1 MRAPTDVVLLHNQ
14 KAGDGDHSVEQ
25 LAAML
30 RRHGYRPECYTLKEA
45 LKRTD
50 PLQRGEFIIV
60 SGGDGSVRRVATRLA
75 HQGRPIAPLPL
86 GTANNI
92 ATSLGVCGE
101 PDEIIAGWANGHRQ
115 RIDLGLATGPWGRRH
130 FIEGIGLG
138 LIGRAITTIETIDD
152 VSDREFENR
161 QDKLYR
167 DLCVLLA
174 LANEMPPFPISVT
187 QDGEDRSGRYL
198 LLEVVNISR
207 AGPGFELAQRA
218 NPGDRWLNVVSVRAD
233 ERHKLQESLKRCLAA
248 LDHGTILES
257 QRAHELRLELTAGEL
272 RIDDEVV
279 WPETGTDAPDSI
291 TVDVTIDP
299 GALEFVLP
307 SRASL

>member
-1 MRAPTDVVLLHNQ
+1 MDVVLLHNQ
-14 KAGDGDHSVEQ
+14 KAGDGDHSVDE
-25 LAAML
+25 LAALL
-30 RRHGYRPECYTLKEA
+30 RRHGYRPECFSLKKA

-50 PLQRGEFIIV
+50 PLERGEFIIV

-75 HQGRPIAPLPL
+75 HRGRPIAPLPI

-92 ATSLGVCGE
+92 ATSLGIRGD
-101 PDEIIAGWANGHRQ
+101 PDAIIAGWKSGTRR
-115 RIDLGLATGPWGRRH
+115 RIDLGLASGPWGKRH

-174 LANEMPPFPISVT
+174 LANEMPPLPIRVT

-198 LLEVVNISR
+198 LLEMVNISR
-207 AGPGFELAQRA
+207 AGPGFELARGA
-218 NPGDRWLNVVSVRAD
+218 DPGDGWLNVVSVRAD

-257 QRAHELRLELTAGEL
+257 QRAHELRLELSSGEL
-272 RIDDEVV
+272 RIDD
-279 WPETGTDAPDSI
+279 
-291 TVDVTIDP
+291 
-299 GALEFVLP
+299 
-307 SRASL
+307 